1 MSSGSVVKPL
11 DAVGAAALTAR
22 IRTAVDHVWRLLHE
36 AYEGEAWRALGYT
49 SFRAYVAAE
58 FDMSKSQ
65 AYRLLA
71 KAEVVRALSASH
83 AGDTAVEDAVATEV
97 PSRRAPAVRE
107 AMPQARRTAGAARR
121 RAAGKGAT
129 PAEAAAAGAKAAVGR
144 IPQFRA
150 PGQPDDEDRA
160 RRAAEYAERMGRPAA
175 KPTRHCPTC
184 TCAGRAGS
192 PSTAGQPR

>member
-1 MSSGSVVKPL
+1 MGSGSVVQPL

-22 IRTAVDHVWRLLHE
+22 IRTAVDNVWRLLHE
-36 AYEGEAWRALGYT
+36 AYEGEAWRALGYS
-49 SFRAYVAAE
+49 SFRAYVTVE

-83 AGDTAVEDAVATEV
+83 AGDTAVEDAVAAEV

-121 RAAGKGAT
+121 RAAGKGAA
-129 PAEAAAAGAKAAVGR
+129 PAESAAAGARAAVGR
-144 IPQFRA
+144 LPQFRA
-150 PGQPDDEDRA
+150 PGESEDDEDRA
-160 RRAAEYAERMGRPAA
+160 RRAADYAKRMGRPAPRPA
-175 KPTRHCPTC
+175 RHCPTC
-184 TCAGRAGS
+184 TCAGRA
-192 PSTAGQPR
+192 